1 MMEMFLHRC
10 ESIASIA
17 MTLMSKNGV
26 GCGCAFGQHS
36 PIVFTR
42 PMECNRRDFASFQH
56 FGICKKWT
64 VIKAQRCCPLMKSFS
79 IIDAYKCAHLQAQKL
94 HDFSESPWANHS
106 MRWIECDVWKFAQ
119 VNSNSN
125 ATHIAA
131 IFIRFIECNLINSR
145 MEFVPMSM
153 SDVRVSV
160 MDFNARRRLFSNIF
174 FDRRKLLNN

>member
-1 MMEMFLHRC
+1 MGISEHVSVLAAFDFDFLLIESFANFWMVEMFLHRR

-17 MTLMSKNGV
+17 MTLMSKNSV
-26 GCGCAFGQHS
+26 GCGCAFGQHC

-56 FGICKKWT
+56 FGICEKWT

-106 MRWIECDVWKFAQ
+106 MR
-119 VNSNSN
+119 
-125 ATHIAA
+125 
-131 IFIRFIECNLINSR
+131 
-145 MEFVPMSM
+145 
-153 SDVRVSV
+153 
-160 MDFNARRRLFSNIF
+160 
-174 FDRRKLLNN
+174 